1 MIFYAFI
8 SGCAFTSFLHALL
21 KGNKA
26 EIFITGGMTIIWLLD
41 AYFEKKK
48 TDGLAEIFDDEEL
61 EK

>member
-8 SGCAFTSFLHALL
+8 SGCAFTSFLHALP

-26 EIFITGGMTIIWLLD
+26 EIFISGGMAIVWLLD

-48 TDGLAEIFDDEEL
+48 SDRLAQIFDDEDINE
-61 EK
+61 